1 MTNSFTTTPL
11 PSLNTLIFKKN
22 NDPSPK
28 LLDGEGGG
36 GGSDNG
42 GEKSVLGE

>member
-1 MTNSFTTTPL
+1 VSDSLFGSSENGTNR
-11 PSLNTLIFKKN
+11 
-22 NDPSPK
+22 K

-36 GGSDNG
+36 CGSG